1 METTLVST
9 LEAIELEARYGAHNY
24 HPLPVVLTRGE
35 GVFVW
40 DVDGNRYFDFLSA
53 YSAVN
58 QGHCH
63 PSITGAFIRQAQQLT
78 LCSRAFY
85 NDKLGIAEKF
95 VCELFGYEAGAIAG
109 ASVEVLVPPVSRSV
123 HARVRQDYADDP
135 IEREMGSGLPL
146 EGLRAD
152 GTVVG
157 VDIRLEPMASGE
169 YIVASVRPS
178 GPEAEPPELTLAR
191 RREQEL
197 RTLLDQVTQHLFAV
211 GMSLAALRAKAP
223 ELAEQLEKSGDLIGR
238 TIDLAQ
244 SQGDRQ
250 PR

>member
-95 VCELFGYEAGAIAG
+95 VCELFGYDKALFMNSGAEANETAIK
-109 ASVEVLVPPVSRSV
+109 
-123 HARVRQDYADDP
+123 
-135 IEREMGSGLPL
+135 
-146 EGLRAD
+146 
-152 GTVVG
+152 
-157 VDIRLEPMASGE
+157 
-169 YIVASVRPS
+169 
-178 GPEAEPPELTLAR
+178 LAR
-191 RREQEL
+191 KWGYTVKGIPENQ
-197 RTLLDQVTQHLFAV
+197 AV
-211 GMSLAALRAKAP
+211 ILAARKNFH
-223 ELAEQLEKSGDLIGR
+223 GR
-238 TIDLAQ
+238 TTTIISASTDPTSTTGFGPFMPGFRVIEYDDISAIQ
-244 SQGDRQ
+244 EAVTDRKSTRLNSSHI
-250 PR
+250 PLSRMPSSA